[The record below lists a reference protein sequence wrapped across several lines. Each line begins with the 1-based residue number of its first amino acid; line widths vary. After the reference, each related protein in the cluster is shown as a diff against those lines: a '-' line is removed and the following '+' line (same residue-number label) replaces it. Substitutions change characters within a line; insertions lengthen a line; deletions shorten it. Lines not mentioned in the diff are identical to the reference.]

1 MFAFNRLVLRGTA
14 TLHHS
19 TTSTFQSHVARKPTT
34 LHIHLQPII
43 RCGMSNLMSLLFFF
57 NCSSM
62 NEVICHGI
70 PDGRELEDGDICNG
84 EAITLHELV

>member
-1 MFAFNRLVLRGTA
+1 
-14 TLHHS
+14 
-19 TTSTFQSHVARKPTT
+19 
-34 LHIHLQPII
+34 
-43 RCGMSNLMSLLFFF
+43 
-57 NCSSM
+57 M